1 MSIEQNVGLIRMN
14 AHLVMQGW
22 ARGLMIAGVMVALLA
37 GALLIWYAF
46 RRKRRR
52 ALVCGAVVLAAV
64 AAALIGARQPKLK
77 VIRACAVGPVSLE
90 VVAATYTIAG
100 IDGSM
105 MTLIEK

>member
-14 AHLVMQGW
+14 AHLVTQSW
-22 ARGLMIAGVMVALLA
+22 ARGLMFGGALVALLM
-37 GALLIWYAF
+37 GLLLVRCALK
-46 RRKRRR
+46 RRWRR
-52 ALVCGAVVLAAV
+52 ALVCGVALALAVVAAV
-64 AAALIGARQPKLK
+64 IGAKQPKLK